1 MDPGKRSTPA
11 ASQGTGRCPHAST
24 LTTRART
31 SIERDRT
38 RGEARDQRRTHTISR
53 FQCARIHIQRL
64 VVNKTSGDFNFKCF
78 CVDVLCVR
86 ALPPGCPLALPA
98 PGPGRAA
105 RGRGGGGRRR
115 GSRPPAPP
123 PAAARKGYY
132 PLALPRA
139 DVGRRRR
146 RSGPGH
152 SRLYRVS
159 LSAHARTT

>member
-1 MDPGKRSTPA
+1 MAACERWQLWSLCEMRMYAMDPGKRSTPA

-98 PGPGRAA
+98 PGAPRARPGGARPRGRRPAAWLAPPGPAPGR
-105 RGRGGGGRRR
+105 
-115 GSRPPAPP
+115 
-123 PAAARKGYY
+123 
-132 PLALPRA
+132 RA
-139 DVGRRRR
+139 
-146 RSGPGH
+146 
-152 SRLYRVS
+152 
-159 LSAHARTT
+159 